1 MVQATSC
8 GIQPDI
14 LAISPPCDDK
24 FSSNGASGEESTLF
38 VGRRTLGHPAERHP
52 GPKQC
57 SPQWA
62 LESIGMIEEVKLIED
77 FDYAKQWRAGCGFIM
92 LMATRSYNMELL
104 RTCFSGMKCEAADRF
119 LKKLWLMAT
128 RSYNMELL
136 RTCFSGM
143 KCAGCGDML
152 MATRS
157 YNMELLQTCVRWHE
171 LWQTC
176 FILPLQPLPTCVWRR
191 AGKKIKKEPPKKPKK
206 SKVPF
211 Q

>member
-1 MVQATSC
+1 MTSHQMVQGTSC

-14 LAISPPCDDK
+14 LAISTPCDDK

-128 RSYNMELL
+128 M
-136 RTCFSGM
+136 
-143 KCAGCGDML
+143 
-152 MATRS
+152 S

-176 FILPLQPLPTCVWRR
+176 FILPLQPLPRCVWRR
-191 AGKKIKKEPPKKPKK
+191 ADKKIKKEQTKKPKK
-206 SKVPF
+206 SKVTF